1 MNDQTVGSPAGGQG
15 VVNSDATAVGP
26 GAAEHAQGLGLP
38 ASDASQ
44 SPAGGPPAA
53 PAEGYVAGSGF
64 WEGFEIPSH
73 DATAY
78 SYVGE
83 VFAAT
88 GVRPESGDAGMKW
101 LEDALGSNG
110 DLKPV
115 QGSHSYDLTA
125 YRNLFTAEDQ
135 PVLQHFLNSMAA
147 AKVTQRELETMLT
160 VYLDGQRRI
169 AKQEAAAASTPAAL
183 RKPGNTM
190 SLEEIRQVM
199 RTDRKR
205 YNRDDAMQARYRA
218 LLDTAGR

>member
-1 MNDQTVGSPAGGQG
+1 MSEQSVGNPAGVAD
-15 VVNSDATAVGP
+15 VVKPDAAVGP
-26 GAAEHAQGLGLP
+26 APDMAQGPGRP
-38 ASDASQ
+38 ASDASNA
-44 SPAGGPPAA
+44 PAGEPPAA

-64 WEGFEIPSH
+64 WQGFEIPAH

-78 SYVGE
+78 EYVGQ
-83 VFAAT
+83 VFSAT
-88 GVRPESGDAGMKW
+88 GVRPESGDVAMRW
-101 LEDALGSNG
+101 LEEALGSNG
-110 DLKPV
+110 DLKPA

-125 YRNLFTAEDQ
+125 YRNHFTAEDE
-135 PVLQHFLNSMAA
+135 PVLQNFLNSMAA
-147 AKVTQRELETMLT
+147 AKVSQRELETMLT